1 MSIFHRAMD
10 RLADFLWTGRKV
22 SLRFTAE
29 YRTACYAA
37 PLIAKLLAKGDDG
50 DAYRNALVPWHEAE
64 RPPIATYQGDISRC
78 RIDGPWQWAGR
89 DGLPQSPSIML
100 RLILP
105 RSPRRLSSNHRARA
119 GTP

>member
-22 SLRFTAE
+22 SLRITAE
-29 YRTACYAA
+29 SRTACYAA

-64 RPPIATYQGDISRC
+64 RPPDRHLSGLYIPLPDRRAVAVG
-78 RIDGPWQWAGR
+78 GP
-89 DGLPQSPSIML
+89 
-100 RLILP
+100 
-105 RSPRRLSSNHRARA
+105 
-119 GTP
+119 